1 MRLINVE
8 SLKLHEFFGARIPS
22 YAILSHT
29 WEIEEATFQERE
41 SNTRAAQRKAG
52 HRKVTKA
59 CFMAK
64 TQGYEWLWVDTNC
77 IDKNSSAE
85 LSEAINS
92 MFAWYANAEICFA
105 YLADVPTGKLDNLG
119 QVAVQVRASR
129 WFTRGWTLQE
139 LLAPKTVVFCAADW
153 SSIGTRGD
161 VLTNDLVQATGIHSD
176 FLTGKKPIARA
187 NVATKF
193 SWVSQRVTTR
203 EEDIAY
209 CMLGI
214 FDINMPLL
222 YGEGSKA
229 FNRLQEEIIKVSNDM
244 TIFSWPWDESMAAGW
259 TSLLAPSPSAFQN
272 WEELQL
278 APSFIGTAEETLSFH
293 MTNAGLSIRRRILAI
308 MTGYIIGL
316 ATEFNAVESMQ
327 LSAWIPVRAK
337 SRYGTLLV
345 RRHTWPPQPL
355 TLSALFTEVS
365 MLKKIVV
372 RRQDDLSWDISHGLQ
387 KHMLPSSNVP
397 QLGRGFRRVGVFP
410 LFSSEALRYAW
421 IEGDWNITLAE
432 NRDIMWF
439 NSIRDQDTEM
449 AEGTVELFIRRPT
462 QGNIWLTIWVGAA
475 FDDKAGKIHWS
486 CRVLSQ
492 NDPSP
497 RYDNG
502 ALRSN
507 IRKVA
512 KYVLQEEERTETWE
526 NAEGDLNLVLGD
538 YAPVSDGHIRYLLIW
553 STVPN

>member
-8 SLKLHEFFGARIPS
+8 SLKLHEFFGANIPS

-29 WEIEEATFQERE
+29 WETEETTFQEWE

-64 TQGYEWLWVDTNC
+64 TLGYEWLWADTNC

-105 YLADVPTGKLDNLG
+105 YLADVPTGNSDDLG
-119 QVAVQVRASR
+119 PVAAQVRASR

-153 SSIGTRGD
+153 SPIGTRGNA
-161 VLTNDLVQATGIHSD
+161 LTSDLVQATGIHSD

-187 NVATKF
+187 NVATKL

-244 TIFSWPWDESMAAGW
+244 TIFSWPWDESMPAGW
-259 TSLLAPSPSAFQN
+259 ASFLAPSPSAFRN

-293 MTNAGLSIRRRILAI
+293 MTNAGLSIRRPVLAT
-308 MTGYIIGL
+308 MTGYIVGL
-316 ATEFNAVESMQ
+316 ATEFNAVASMQ
-327 LSAWIPVRAK
+327 LSAWIPVRGT

-345 RRHTWPPQPL
+345 RRHTWPPKPL
-355 TLSALFTEVS
+355 TLSRLFTEVS
-365 MLKKIVV
+365 MLKNIVV
-372 RRQDDLSWDISHGLQ
+372 RRQDDLLWDTSYSLR
-387 KHMLPSSNVP
+387 KHMLPSSYVP
-397 QLGRGFRRVGVFP
+397 QPDRGLRRVGMFP

-421 IEGDWNITLAE
+421 IEGDWNTTLTG
-432 NRDIMWF
+432 NRDIMWL
-439 NSIRDQDTEM
+439 NSIRYEDMEM
-449 AEGTVELFIRRPT
+449 AECMVEISIRRPIL
-462 QGNIWLTIWVGAA
+462 GIVRLAILLGAA
-475 FDDKAGKIHWS
+475 FDDRAGKIHWS
-486 CRVLSQ
+486 CQILER
-492 NDPSP
+492 NDQSPS
-497 RYDNG
+497 YGNG
-502 ALRSN
+502 ALRGN
-507 IRKVA
+507 IQKMA
-512 KYVLQEEERTETWE
+512 QLQEERTTWE
-526 NAEGDLNLVLGD
+526 NDENDLNLRIGD
-538 YAPVSDGHIRYLLIW
+538 YAPVYDGQVRYLLIW
-553 STVPN
+553 SKGGN